1 MPKTLKSV
9 SKGYTYNTNYNLDP
23 RRFESIIRLLED
35 SRDNLSKAD
44 AAHIVISLENSDFD
58 LSSIN
63 QLLIKLLQKGMNTR
77 LWVLLSKRIY
87 RSKRLPSASASHFQ
101 YR

>member
-9 SKGYTYNTNYNLDP
+9 SKGYVYNTNYNLDP

-44 AAHIVISLENSDFD
+44 AVHIVISLENNDFD
-58 LSSIN
+58 ISSIN
-63 QLLIKLLQKGMNTR
+63 QN
-77 LWVLLSKRIY
+77 
-87 RSKRLPSASASHFQ
+87 
-101 YR
+101 

>member
-1 MPKTLKSV
+1 MPKTLRSV
-9 SKGYTYNTNYNLDP
+9 SKGYAYNTNYNIDP

-44 AAHIVISLENSDFD
+44 AAHIVISLENNDFD
-58 LSSIN
+58 ISSIN

-87 RSKRLPSASASHFQ
+87 
-101 YR
+101 